1 MPLWLVSQSFLAGEW
16 RLRDDTK
23 WRVGCHIIPQ
33 SPSQP
38 FRLESRN
45 GKPFY
50 LRSLLSEQPMC
61 NNWHLAMKFVFNLQ
75 LIRQNTVWPLSGKLA
90 AFSVPCSSL
99 SVSGDDRR
107 KIQTPLVACPLFPP
121 FPPTKSLKRPASQ
134 AIYIKFLE
142 VLNESLL
149 VRRKSTITIKRNSK
163 SIVFSTKKTLISM

>member
-1 MPLWLVSQSFLAGEW
+1 MARVAIFP
-16 RLRDDTK
+16 R
-23 WRVGCHIIPQ
+23 WRVEIAWRYKVTCGCHIIPQ

-50 LRSLLSEQPMC
+50 SRSLLSEHPMC

-75 LIRQNTVWPLSGKLA
+75 LIRQNTVWPLPGKLA

-107 KIQTPLVACPLFPP
+107 KIQTPLVARPLFPP
-121 FPPTKSLKRPASQ
+121 FPPTKSLKRSASQ

-142 VLNESLL
+142 VLTW
-149 VRRKSTITIKRNSK
+149 V
-163 SIVFSTKKTLISM
+163 SIGKEEVNHNHKTEFKKYCVFH